1 MSRSFIT
8 SPALALAALALLVV
22 AGSAPAEARSPRQ
35 AAAFGQVER
44 AATDTDFALLP
55 VYLWPVARPA
65 AARPGCE
72 AAEIA
77 PIRLDQIAS
86 FWRTAAIP

>member
-8 SPALALAALALLVV
+8 STGLALAALALLV

-65 AARPGCE
+65 AVRPTCE
-72 AAEIA
+72 AAEIKQ
-77 PIRLDQIAS
+77 ISLDQIGS

>member
-1 MSRSFIT
+1 MSRSFT
-8 SPALALAALALLVV
+8 SFAGLALAALAL
-22 AGSAPAEARSPRQ
+22 AIGTASP
-35 AAAFGQVER
+35 AAARAPNQRAALGQVER

>member
-1 MSRSFIT
+1 MSRTFIT
-8 SPALALAALALLVV
+8 STGLALAALALVI
-22 AGSAPAEARSPRQ
+22 GTCEPAAARSSHQP
-35 AAAFGQVER
+35 AAFGHVER

-72 AAEIA
+72 AAELKQIS
-77 PIRLDQIAS
+77 LDQISS